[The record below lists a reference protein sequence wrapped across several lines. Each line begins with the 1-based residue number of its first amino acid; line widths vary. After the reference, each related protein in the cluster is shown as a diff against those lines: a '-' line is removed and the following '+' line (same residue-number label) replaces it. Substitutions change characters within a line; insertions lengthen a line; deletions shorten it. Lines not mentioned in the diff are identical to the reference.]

1 MRKILSL
8 SQSQRFSDLALLL
21 LRLFVGLFLIWG
33 VWDNITSP
41 ERMQEFVGFLEKHG
55 FPSPR
60 ILAPVSVY
68 AQFAIGVAFV
78 LGLLT
83 RWAGVLCVINFVVAI
98 VMVDYLGGM
107 RGIFPSGCLVVIG
120 LYLATHGAGRY
131 SIDAAIGANDAPRTT
146 GGVRLMK

>member
-131 SIDAAIGANDAPRTT
+131 SIDAAIGANEAPRTT

>member
-1 MRKILSL
+1 MRKFLSL
-8 SQSQRFSDLALLL
+8 SQAQPFSDLALLL

-60 ILAPVSVY
+60 ILAPLSVY

-83 RWAGVLCVINFVVAI
+83 RWAGVLCAINFVVAI
-98 VMVDYLGGM
+98 VMVDHLGGM
-107 RGIFPSGCLVVIG
+107 RGVFPSGCLVVIG

-131 SIDAAIGANDAPRTT
+131 SIDAAIGANQAPRTT